1 MDVGAAMLVEGRRQA
16 RVCEAFG
23 GNARTRESEWLGH
36 TTLGTPPGPND
47 RGFVIAI
54 ASVKLQIKHRKIA
67 FTSSGASVCGRRDRP
82 IRKNIIGHRMPAFRR
97 GRTGGS
103 GFLRLRRPL
112 PLLHQPP
119 REHGRR
125 TFLKPLVEKRPD
137 FFAEIGGVIEAGEF
151 KALQR
156 VARGREKEL
165 PRRFGF
171 LKGHAG
177 LLEERL
183 LTLAFRKKESRVP
196 IG

>member
-1 MDVGAAMLVEGRRQA
+1 MLVEERRQA
-16 RVCEAFG
+16 RLGEALHW
-23 GNARTRESEWLGH
+23 NAGARAREPLEHLTRGAR
-36 TTLGTPPGPND
+36 PGLSD
-47 RGFVIAI
+47 RGFVIAR
-54 ASVKLQIKHRKIA
+54 ASGKLWIEHRKIA

-97 GRTGGS
+97 GRTGAS
-103 GFLRLRRPL
+103 GFLRLRRAL
-112 PLLHQPP
+112 LLLHQPP

-183 LTLAFRKKESRVP
+183 LTLAFRKTESRVP